1 LRDGTTAD
9 QFVLLSL
16 LADEDGITQQQLV
29 RRASSDANTV
39 RAMLVLLE
47 RRGLVSR
54 RRHPTD
60 GRARSVVLTTKGR
73 RIYERLRA
81 GSESFRRR
89 LVSAVGQSDAE
100 SLIEC
105 LMRITTAM
113 SPKSLDTERARQGA
127 TL

>member
-1 LRDGTTAD
+1 
-9 QFVLLSL
+9 
-16 LADEDGITQQQLV
+16 
-29 RRASSDANTV
+29 
-39 RAMLVLLE
+39 MLVLLE

-73 RIYERLRA
+73 RIHERLRA

-89 LVSAVGQSDAE
+89 LFSAVGQSDAE
-100 SLIEC
+100 PLIEC

-113 SPKSLDTERARQGA
+113 SPKSLDTDRKEQHYELR
-127 TL
+127 